1 MFFNLTRPVVKLEP
15 SPRSVVYWFSGK
27 SPRIRQKRYVCVC
40 MRCVSATHY
49 GVVVKSR
56 PSSLSTV
63 QYCDLSSC
71 MHCVV
76 FCVLFQDITALFASD
91 KCPNYS
97 SCEFADNDCWYI
109 TFDSEEDTQK
119 VRVHVWCVH
128 VVCTLFLWL
137 WKWNLSIC
145 VVCADTSL
153 FKVAAYDILIRGV
166 SSFRYCLL
174 I

>member
-1 MFFNLTRPVVKLEP
+1 MVLCSLE
-15 SPRSVVYWFSGK
+15 SSVLQLDETGGKVRAVPEKRCVLILREIPKNTPEKVY
-27 SPRIRQKRYVCVC
+27 IYVCIPRRLYAC
-40 MRCVSATHY
+40 SCVSTTHY

-71 MHCVV
+71 IHCVV

-128 VVCTLFLWL
+128 VVCTLFFYGCE
-137 WKWNLSIC
+137 SG
-145 VVCADTSL
+145 TSL
-153 FKVAAYDILIRGV
+153 
-166 SSFRYCLL
+166 CT
-174 I
+174 